1 MGKKKSVPS
10 ESSLPQVSQVPDGFE
25 KAVIK
30 FRRKPAKMGADY
42 IFWIPRTYIR
52 NGLVDPTVE
61 YEIYLKRITTTPAP
75 AAPKPQPV
83 AEAPSE
89 APAAE
94 PDSSS

>member
-1 MGKKKSVPS
+1 MGKKKSS
-10 ESSLPQVSQVPDGFE
+10 ESMPAVTANIPEGFE

-61 YEIYLKRITTTPAP
+61 YEIYLKRISAAPAP
-75 AAPKPQPV
+75 LPSKPAPPQD
-83 AEAPSE
+83 APGE
-89 APAAE
+89 PAN
-94 PDSSS
+94 PDPSTS